1 MTEIQVFKAVVQGMA
16 SKIRYLQVSTFQTK
30 VSDCFYQ
37 DYKLDREQ
45 MQIALFKQRH
55 FNEKL
60 KKDNLELIQENKT
73 LAKKVDLMKQIMLE
87 FDHERADEVTQ
98 ENVRTILFFVKK
110 DLQYFVEKLES
121 ENNQLRELLLIH

>member
-87 FDHERADEVTQ
+87 FDHERADEITQ
-98 ENVRTILFFVKK
+98 ENVGTILF
-110 DLQYFVEKLES
+110 L
-121 ENNQLRELLLIH
+121 